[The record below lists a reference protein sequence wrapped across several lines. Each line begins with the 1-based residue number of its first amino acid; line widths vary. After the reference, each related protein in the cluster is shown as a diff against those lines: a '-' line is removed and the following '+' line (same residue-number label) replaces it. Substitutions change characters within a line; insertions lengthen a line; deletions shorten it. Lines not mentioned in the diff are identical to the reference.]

1 MRDGI
6 TQRQTDHPTATIVD
20 DMTVTMDVL
29 AEDDNTQM
37 QQAHGNSFKSLL
49 ILDREETQEF
59 LFSI

>member
-6 TQRQTDHPTATIVD
+6 TQRQTDHPTSIIVE

-37 QQAHGNSFKSLL
+37 QQAHGN
-49 ILDREETQEF
+49 
-59 LFSI
+59 